1 MVGIIAAVLLLIS
14 IIFSIINHTENIYDI
29 FFSGA
34 SDSISFCLKT
44 GGIICL
50 FCGIMNVAKKAGITE
65 TISKILYPV
74 LKRLI
79 PNIQQNPEAQD
90 AVCMNIASNMLGLGT
105 AATPFGIRATNHLMN
120 GRTVPDLSVATFIIL
135 NTASIQLFP
144 TTIAAILQA
153 NGSSEPFAILPAVLI
168 SQFTA
173 CITGIL
179 FIRLF
184 YRNER
189 RL

>member
-1 MVGIIAAVLLLIS
+1 
-14 IIFSIINHTENIYDI
+14 
-29 FFSGA
+29 
-34 SDSISFCLKT
+34 
-44 GGIICL
+44 
-50 FCGIMNVAKKAGITE
+50 MNVAKKAGITE

-79 PNIQQNPEAQD
+79 PHIQQNPEAQD
-90 AVCMNIASNMLGLGT
+90 AVCMNIASNMLGLGN